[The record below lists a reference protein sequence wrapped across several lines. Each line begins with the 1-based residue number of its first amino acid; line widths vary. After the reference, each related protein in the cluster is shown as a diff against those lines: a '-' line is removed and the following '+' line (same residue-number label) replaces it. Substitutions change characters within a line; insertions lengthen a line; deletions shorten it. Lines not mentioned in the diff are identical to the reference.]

1 MVAADA
7 EGKKAS
13 PLVALLAG
21 GIAGGVEAAC
31 TYPFEFAKTR
41 VQLYGHEGSRN
52 PFAVVA
58 RVARQ
63 EGLRALYKGCS
74 TMIVVV
80 FDEAT
85 VLHDFRG
92 AKKQARNATSRGISG
107 SIGKDAVRFL
117 MFDSIRSFFED
128 PVTHRLG
135 TAQSIASGML
145 AGVVASTMIVTPTE
159 RIKTALID
167 DARTTQ
173 RFRSPWHCITV
184 LYREQG
190 FRGALYSGY
199 VTTTLKQIGTTGF
212 RLGTYSAIK
221 DWERSKGIP
230 VDGVLTSFANGAVAG
245 TVTTLAT
252 QPFDTVKTKAQ
263 QAKRTG
269 TMDSVR
275 AIMAEDGIRGF
286 WRGTVMRL
294 GRTVMAGG
302 ILFTA
307 NEEATKMLKLILG
320 QYPTRNLASGL
331 VTHSKRYQ
339 GYGIRVLGCHISI
352 SSSRQARRGATH
364 DLEFDNTASIATYIQ
379 GLHTFISSKHR
390 RDGSSPCH
398 VLSALQKFS
407 GASRQKHAQDLWK
420 LRKGQDRDKA
430 YLDEQKSTTKLV
442 SREHPDFEALQ
453 ACFAKK
459 PSVQPALIALPQT
472 AEDVQILVRYCAQNK
487 VEFVV
492 CTGGHDSPGGT
503 EEQDVLWIDMR
514 DIDHVDVTSDKT
526 TVKVGG
532 GILFRGLTKAL
543 GEKGLVTPAATI
555 ANVGYVGWAT
565 LGGYGPFSA
574 LYGLGADQIVS
585 AKVVNSKGELVEASD
600 ELLDCIIGGG
610 GIFGVIVELTI
621 KVYSLKEMSRVTWT
635 PPEPIQLRRARNWL
649 TRKRF
654 EIRSV
659 FQPFG
664 ITLIGSGMILFA
676 TATWGGQIKKATS
689 GHGKVALLNN
699 RGTKLSKSTRMP
711 NYCEKNEKPVA
722 REPQGRV
729 CAMSF
734 KRYASATVAVQA
746 RYPNLLLGGE
756 ARRAVGFY

>member
-1 MVAADA
+1 M
-7 EGKKAS
+7 AS
-13 PLVALLAG
+13 LSS
-21 GIAGGVEAAC
+21 
-31 TYPFEFAKTR
+31 
-41 VQLYGHEGSRN
+41 VQ
-52 PFAVVA
+52 
-58 RVARQ
+58 
-63 EGLRALYKGCS
+63 
-74 TMIVVV
+74 
-80 FDEAT
+80 
-85 VLHDFRG
+85 
-92 AKKQARNATSRGISG
+92 
-107 SIGKDAVRFL
+107 
-117 MFDSIRSFFED
+117 
-128 PVTHRLG
+128 
-135 TAQSIASGML
+135 
-145 AGVVASTMIVTPTE
+145 
-159 RIKTALID
+159 
-167 DARTTQ
+167 
-173 RFRSPWHCITV
+173 
-184 LYREQG
+184 
-190 FRGALYSGY
+190 
-199 VTTTLKQIGTTGF
+199 
-212 RLGTYSAIK
+212 
-221 DWERSKGIP
+221 
-230 VDGVLTSFANGAVAG
+230 
-245 TVTTLAT
+245 
-252 QPFDTVKTKAQ
+252 
-263 QAKRTG
+263 
-269 TMDSVR
+269 
-275 AIMAEDGIRGF
+275 
-286 WRGTVMRL
+286 
-294 GRTVMAGG
+294 
-302 ILFTA
+302 
-307 NEEATKMLKLILG
+307 
-320 QYPTRNLASGL
+320 
-331 VTHSKRYQ
+331 
-339 GYGIRVLGCHISI
+339 
-352 SSSRQARRGATH
+352 
-364 DLEFDNTASIATYIQ
+364 
-379 GLHTFISSKHR
+379 
-390 RDGSSPCH
+390 
-398 VLSALQKFS
+398 
-407 GASRQKHAQDLWK
+407 
-420 LRKGQDRDKA
+420 A

-621 KVYSLKEMSRVTWT
+621 KVYSLKEIISPT
-635 PPEPIQLRRARNWL
+635 PLDE
-649 TRKRF
+649 
-654 EIRSV
+654 SS
-659 FQPFG
+659 
-664 ITLIGSGMILFA
+664 SGMILFA

-746 RYPNLLLGGE
+746 RYPNLLLGARIDDHVAQLNHMINMRNE
-756 ARRAVGFY
+756 AGHMVLALKENIQRTEKNTCFDDIYEVVKAVPDDSLSTIFARWQDSLAPVTNRIRYPGILITLAITGLPCAVAGFPARTLLIPFLG